1 MAIASGWSLQILD
14 PYPERADPTQHWLDA
29 VETATL
35 ALPRK
40 LGVWFR
46 RRRWRRL
53 VREIAARERE
63 FVQLDDEGLSRAA
76 VRVRAELRRGGLKD
90 PAIVRS
96 FAVIREVTRRR
107 VGKRHHDV
115 QLFGGL
121 ALLEGC
127 VAEMDTGEGKTITA
141 VLAVATAAFAGMPV
155 HVVTVNDYLAA
166 RDAFELEP
174 IYSALGLSVGTIVH
188 GLSPEERRSAYGR
201 DITYASNKEIAFD
214 YLRDRLAMGFRP
226 RAVRLKLRRLQQASA
241 ADDRRVMRGLPFA
254 IVDEADSV
262 LIDEART
269 PLIISQQTDAAEERR
284 WAEDAFGMVS
294 KLNPERDY
302 RLLRED
308 RRIELTAA
316 GRESLAALGMEMGG
330 IWLNKIRREE
340 AARQA
345 LSALLLF
352 QRGDHYIVREGRVEI
367 VDEYT
372 GRIMADRS
380 WSDGLHQLVEVKEG
394 CEVTSRKL
402 PIARMTYQ
410 RFFRRYQRLAG
421 MTGTAWETTSEFWTV
436 YRLRVVRVPTN
447 VPSRRRKLPMSVCS
461 SEEEKWKLVVEH
473 TQAVLKEQR
482 SVLIGT
488 RSVAASLGL
497 SAMLKDAG
505 LEHSVLNAEND
516 DEEAD
521 IIAGAGEAGRVTVA
535 TNMAGRGVD
544 IRLNPRVEERGGL
557 HVILTERHDAGRID
571 RQLEG
576 RAGRRGEMGSTE
588 AILSLEDSLLDLV
601 LRHPLRLLVRHPAAP
616 GRIAARLLFRAAQ
629 KRAERAHFRARHALL
644 AEDRRL
650 GTLLAFSGGME

>member
-1 MAIASGWSLQILD
+1 M
-14 PYPERADPTQHWLDA
+14 
-29 VETATL
+29 
-35 ALPRK
+35 
-40 LGVWFR
+40 GVRFR

-53 VREIAARERE
+53 VGEIAAREAE
-63 FVQLDDEGLSRAA
+63 LVQLDDEQLSRAA
-76 VRVRAELRRGGLKD
+76 LRVRAELRRGGLKD
-90 PAIVRS
+90 AGIVGS
-96 FAVIREVTRRR
+96 FAIIREVTRRR

-115 QLFGGL
+115 QVLGGL
-121 ALLEGC
+121 AMLEGC

-141 VLAVATAAFAGMPV
+141 VLAAATAALSGMPV

-166 RDAFELEP
+166 RDARELEP
-174 IYSALGLSVGTIVH
+174 IYSSLGLGIGTIVH
-188 GLSPEERRSAYGR
+188 GLSPEERRAAYAR
-201 DITYASNKEIAFD
+201 DVIYASNKEIAFD
-214 YLRDRLAMGFRP
+214 YLRDRLAMGSRP

-241 ADDRRVMRGLPFA
+241 GDDRRVMRGLPFA

-284 WAEDAFGMVS
+284 WAEDAFGMVG
-294 KLNPERDY
+294 KLVPDRDY
-302 RLLRED
+302 RFLREE
-308 RRIELTAA
+308 RRIELTAT
-316 GRESLAALGMEMGG
+316 GRETLAELGAEMGG
-330 IWLNKIRREE
+330 VWLSKIRREE

-345 LSALLLF
+345 LGAQLLF
-352 QRGDHYIVREGRVEI
+352 QRGDHYIVREGKVEI

-402 PIARMTYQ
+402 PMARMTYQ
-410 RFFRRYQRLAG
+410 RFFRRYQKLAG
-421 MTGTAWETTSEFWTV
+421 MTGTAWETTSEFWSV

-447 VPSRRRKLPMSVCS
+447 VPSRRRRLPILVCA
-461 SEEEKWKLVVEH
+461 SEDEKWKLVVER

-488 RSVAASLGL
+488 RSIAASLRL
-497 SAMLKDAG
+497 SAILKEVG
-505 LEHSVLNAEND
+505 LQHSVLNAEND
-516 DEEAD
+516 GEEAD
-521 IIAGAGEAGRVTVA
+521 IIADAGEAGRVTVA

-544 IRLNPRVEERGGL
+544 IRLMPGVAERGGL

-588 AILSLEDSLLDLV
+588 AILSLDDSLLELV
-601 LRHPLRLLVRHPAAP
+601 VRHPLRLLARHPGAL
-616 GRIAARLLFRAAQ
+616 GHFAARPLFRMAQ

-650 GTLLAFSGGME
+650 GNLLAFSGGME